1 MSRSEL
7 TDAYVRGRI
16 SRQSFVRGM
25 VALGASLT
33 TAVAMAETI
42 SAAPGATI
50 SGISRDV
57 YYEPPKKDE
66 YPPKKDEY
74 PPKKDEYPPK
84 KDEYPTYKP
93 EPEVY
98 APAGGTTTYG
108 VTVASLP
115 STGVAGDNASPAG
128 AAVVAAGAAAAAL
141 VAMRMRQAK
150 TSESDVE

>member
-57 YYEPPKKDE
+57 YYE
-66 YPPKKDEY
+66 